1 MAGINGLE
9 VGQSMVSASS
19 MLIYFALSI
28 YIKGDA
34 HIYGYSVVM
43 LVVFLGGALI
53 LLRYN

>member
-1 MAGINGLE
+1 
-9 VGQSMVSASS
+9 MVSASS

-28 YIKGDA
+28 YIKGEA